1 MKKLGSVLGAVAAL
15 SLAFATSATPAAA
28 QFSKLPGYVQDELKA
43 IGPGFQKDIRTTI
56 PATSRLF
63 EPLLKAAPKDGV
75 TVTKNVSYGSDAK
88 QVFDIYQPIEL
99 KNAPVII
106 FMHGG
111 AYVAGEKDNGE
122 VSGNIGYFFAR
133 RGMLALNIEYRL
145 APGSAW
151 PGAVQDLSS
160 VIQWVKAH
168 ATQYGGDPS
177 RIWLMGHSAGATHV
191 ATYIFDKVLQPKD
204 GPGVL
209 GAILISGRYRL
220 EYDPKDPNGK
230 NMQAYF
236 GTDPKLYADRSA
248 INHIN
253 DGPKLPVFLAVTEY
267 DNPGLDVS
275 GAEMFAALCK
285 RDGACPRFLRQE
297 YHNHISE
304 MAAFNSPDT
313 LLGDQILDFMKRGR

>member
-1 MKKLGSVLGAVAAL
+1 MKKLCWGLGIAAAL
-15 SLAFATSATPAAA
+15 FFALASFATPAAA
-28 QFSKLPGYVQDELKA
+28 QFSKLPGYVQEELKA

-75 TVTKNVSYGSDAK
+75 IVTKNVSYGSDAQ
-88 QVFDIYQPIEL
+88 QVIDIYQPVEL
-99 KNAPVII
+99 KNAPILI

-111 AYVAGEKDNGE
+111 AYVAGAKDSGE
-122 VSGNIGYFFAR
+122 VSGNIGYWFAR
-133 RGMLALNIEYRL
+133 QGMLAFNIEYRL
-145 APGSAW
+145 APASHW
-151 PGAVQDLSS
+151 PGAVEDLSS

-168 ATQYGGDPS
+168 AAQYGGDPG

-191 ATYIFDKVLQPKD
+191 ATYIFDKALQPRD

-209 GAILISGRYRL
+209 GAILVSGRYRL
-220 EYDPKDPNGK
+220 DYDPKDPNGK

-253 DGPKLPVFLAVTEY
+253 DGVKLPVFLAVTEY

-275 GAEMFAALCK
+275 GAEMLAALCK
-285 RDGACPRFLRQE
+285 RDGACPRFIRQE

-304 MAAFNSPDT
+304 MAAFNTQDE
-313 LLGDQILDFMKRGR
+313 LLGRQILDFMKRGR